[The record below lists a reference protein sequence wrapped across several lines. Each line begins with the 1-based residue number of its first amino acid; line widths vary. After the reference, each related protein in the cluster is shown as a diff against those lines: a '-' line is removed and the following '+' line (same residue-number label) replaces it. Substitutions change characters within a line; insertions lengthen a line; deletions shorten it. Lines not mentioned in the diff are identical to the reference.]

1 MENKNKKLNRIDNV
15 QRNVQKIGDSFYVRV
30 GADEM
35 RWLGNPEMLLV
46 TFENLFE
53 EYTEIEC
60 PVCKTKVVLNNIGEV
75 SDTEPDAARELNDGG
90 NK

>member
-15 QRNVQKIGDSFYVRV
+15 QRNVRKIGDSFYVRV

>member
-15 QRNVQKIGDSFYVRV
+15 QRNVRKIGDSFYVIV